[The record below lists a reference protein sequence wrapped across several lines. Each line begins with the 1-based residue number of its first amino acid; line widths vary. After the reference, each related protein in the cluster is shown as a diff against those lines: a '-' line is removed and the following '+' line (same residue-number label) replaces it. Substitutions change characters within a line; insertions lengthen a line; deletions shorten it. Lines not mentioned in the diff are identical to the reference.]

1 MTRSL
6 TSDWKTQLSDILPLF
21 GHRNWIVVADS
32 AYPAQSKPGI
42 VTIVSGA
49 EQLHVV
55 QHVLDAVTACSHVR
69 ANVYADR
76 ELAFVPEIDA
86 PGIED
91 YRKQLDAILHGTRI
105 EYIPHDKIIAKL
117 DQSAQVFSI
126 LLIKTEMTIPYTSV
140 FFELDCGYWN
150 ADAEQRLRQLIEASD
165 SK

>member
-1 MTRSL
+1 MTGSL
-6 TSDWKTQLSDILPLF
+6 TSDWKTQRSAILPLF

-32 AYPAQSKPGI
+32 AYPAQSKPG
-42 VTIVSGA
+42 VETIVSGA
-49 EQLHVV
+49 DQLHVV
-55 QHVLDAVTACSHVR
+55 QHVLDAIAACSHIR

-76 ELAFVPEIDA
+76 ELGFVSEVDA

-91 YRKQLDAILHGTRI
+91 YRKQLDAILHGARV
-105 EYIPHDKIIAKL
+105 EYFPHDKIIAKL

-150 ADAEQRLRQLIEASD
+150 ADAEQRLRQLIAASD

>member
-91 YRKQLDAILHGTRI
+91 YRKQLDAILHGTRV

-150 ADAEQRLRQLIEASD
+150 ADAEQRLRQLIAASD

>member
-1 MTRSL
+1 MTGSL

-49 EQLHVV
+49 EQLYVV

-91 YRKQLDAILHGTRI
+91 YRKQLDAILHGTRV
-105 EYIPHDKIIAKL
+105 EYISHDKIIAKL
-117 DQSAQVFSI
+117 DQSAEVFSI

-150 ADAEQRLRQLIEASD
+150 ADAEQRLRQLIAASD

>member
-1 MTRSL
+1 MTGSL

-91 YRKQLDAILHGTRI
+91 YRKQLDAILHGTRV

-150 ADAEQRLRQLIEASD
+150 ADAEQRLRQLIAASD